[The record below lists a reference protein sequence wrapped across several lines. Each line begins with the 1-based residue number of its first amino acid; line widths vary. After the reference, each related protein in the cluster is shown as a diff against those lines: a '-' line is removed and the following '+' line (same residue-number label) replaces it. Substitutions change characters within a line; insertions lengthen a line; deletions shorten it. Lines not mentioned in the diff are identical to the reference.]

1 MLDRLMKYILVKI
14 YVFDLYYYNVV
25 LLKKMFIK
33 CLGNLLIWFVFSL
46 IVVNWNLSNKKK
58 IKIIFFCLIDGDFD
72 IILY

>member
-33 CLGNLLIWFVFSL
+33 CLGNLLNWFVFSL

-58 IKIIFFCLIDGDFD
+58 IKIIFCCLIDGDFD